1 MYCSSLDGC
10 KYCNRGIYRIN
21 KLESIVLAQKEKE
34 KLVTHA
40 ISEHPSESC
49 AMLFG
54 KKIGDNWNVKEVF
67 LTQNI
72 DDSQTNF
79 TISPEELLKG
89 YQIAEKNQLEVVG
102 IFHSHP
108 NSDAIPSNTDKK
120 FMQNNPVPWIIFSGV
135 NNDLKAYLLDSDVI
149 EIPIK

>member
-1 MYCSSLDGC
+1 M
-10 KYCNRGIYRIN
+10 
-21 KLESIVLAQKEKE
+21 EFVVLAQQEKDQ
-34 KLVTHA
+34 LITHA
-40 ISEHPSESC
+40 IKQQPLESC
-49 AMLFG
+49 AMLLG
-54 KKIGDNWNVKEVF
+54 KKVDDAWNIKEIF

-72 DDSQTNF
+72 DNSQINF

-89 YQIAEKNQLEVVG
+89 YQLAEKMHLELVG

-108 NSDAIPSNTDKK
+108 NSGTTPSDTDKK

-135 NNDLKAYLLDSDVI
+135 TNGLTAYLLDSDVI

>member
-1 MYCSSLDGC
+1 M
-10 KYCNRGIYRIN
+10 
-21 KLESIVLAQKEKE
+21 ESIVLAQKEKDE
-34 KLVTHA
+34 LIAHA
-40 ISEHPSESC
+40 IKQQPSESC
-49 AMLFG
+49 AMLLG
-54 KKIGDNWNVKEVF
+54 KRVGNNWNVKEVF

-102 IFHSHP
+102 VFHSHP

-135 NNDLKAYLLDSDVI
+135 NNDLKAYLLDSTII
-149 EIPIK
+149 EIQIKID

>member
-1 MYCSSLDGC
+1 M
-10 KYCNRGIYRIN
+10 
-21 KLESIVLAQKEKE
+21 EFIVLAQKEKD

-40 ISEHPSESC
+40 ISEQPSESC

-54 KKIGDNWNVKEVF
+54 KKVGDNWNVKEVF

-135 NNDLKAYLLDSDVI
+135 SNDLKAYLLDSTII
-149 EIPIK
+149 EIQIKID

>member
-1 MYCSSLDGC
+1 
-10 KYCNRGIYRIN
+10 
-21 KLESIVLAQKEKE
+21 LESIVLAQKEKD
-34 KLVTHA
+34 KLIAHA
-40 ISEHPSESC
+40 ISEQPSESC

-54 KKIGDNWNVKEVF
+54 KKVGDNWNVKEVF

-135 NNDLKAYLLDSDVI
+135 NNDLKAYLLDSTII
-149 EIPIK
+149 EIQIKID

>member
-1 MYCSSLDGC
+1 
-10 KYCNRGIYRIN
+10 
-21 KLESIVLAQKEKE
+21 LECIVLAQKEKDE
-34 KLVTHA
+34 LVAHA
-40 ISEHPSESC
+40 IEQQPNESC

-54 KKIGDNWNVKEVF
+54 KKVGDDWNVKEVF
-67 LTQNI
+67 LTQNM
-72 DDSQTNF
+72 DNSQTNF

-89 YQIAEKNQLEVVG
+89 YQVAQKNQLEVVG
-102 IFHSHP
+102 VFHSHP

-135 NNDLKAYLLDSDVI
+135 NNNLKAYLLDSDVI

>member
-1 MYCSSLDGC
+1 
-10 KYCNRGIYRIN
+10 
-21 KLESIVLAQKEKE
+21 LEFVVLAQQEKDQ
-34 KLVTHA
+34 LITHA
-40 ISEHPSESC
+40 IKQQPLESC
-49 AMLFG
+49 AMLLG
-54 KKIGDNWNVKEVF
+54 KKVDDAWNIKEIF

-72 DDSQTNF
+72 DNSQINF

-89 YQIAEKNQLEVVG
+89 YQLAEKMHLELVG

-108 NSDAIPSNTDKK
+108 NSGTTPSDTDKK

-135 NNDLKAYLLDSDVI
+135 TNGLTAYLLDSDVI

>member
-1 MYCSSLDGC
+1 MEC
-10 KYCNRGIYRIN
+10 
-21 KLESIVLAQKEKE
+21 IVLAQKEKD
-34 KLVTHA
+34 KLVDHA
-40 ISEHPSESC
+40 IEQQPSESC

-54 KKIGDNWNVKEVF
+54 KKVGDNWNVKEVF

-102 IFHSHP
+102 VFHSHP
-108 NSDAIPSNTDKK
+108 NSDAIPSNIDKK
-120 FMQNNPVPWIIFSGV
+120 FMQNNPVPWIIFSGI
-135 NNDLKAYLLDSDVI
+135 NNNLTA
-149 EIPIK
+149 

>member
-1 MYCSSLDGC
+1 M
-10 KYCNRGIYRIN
+10 
-21 KLESIVLAQKEKE
+21 ESIVLAQKEKD

-40 ISEHPSESC
+40 ISEQPSESC

-135 NNDLKAYLLDSDVI
+135 NNDLKAYLLNSTII
-149 EIPIK
+149 EIQIKID

>member
-1 MYCSSLDGC
+1 
-10 KYCNRGIYRIN
+10 
-21 KLESIVLAQKEKE
+21 LESIVLAQKEKD

-40 ISEHPSESC
+40 ISEQPSESC

-54 KKIGDNWNVKEVF
+54 KKVGDNWNVKEVF

-135 NNDLKAYLLDSDVI
+135 NNDLKAYLLDYTII
-149 EIPIK
+149 EIQIKID

>member
-1 MYCSSLDGC
+1 M
-10 KYCNRGIYRIN
+10 
-21 KLESIVLAQKEKE
+21 EFVVLAQKEKDQ
-34 KLVTHA
+34 LITHA
-40 ISEHPSESC
+40 IEQQPHESC
-49 AMLFG
+49 AMLLG
-54 KKIGDNWNVKEVF
+54 KKVDDAWNIKEVF

-72 DDSQTNF
+72 DNSQINF

-89 YQIAEKNQLEVVG
+89 YQLAEKMHLELVG

-108 NSDAIPSNTDKK
+108 NSDTIPSDTDKK

-135 NNDLKAYLLDSDVI
+135 TNDLTAYLLNSDVI

>member
-1 MYCSSLDGC
+1 M
-10 KYCNRGIYRIN
+10 
-21 KLESIVLAQKEKE
+21 ESIVLAQKEKD

-40 ISEHPSESC
+40 ISEQPSESC

-54 KKIGDNWNVKEVF
+54 KKVGDNWNVKEVF

-135 NNDLKAYLLDSDVI
+135 NNDLKAYLLYSDVI

>member
-1 MYCSSLDGC
+1 M
-10 KYCNRGIYRIN
+10 
-21 KLESIVLAQKEKE
+21 ESIVLAQKEKD

-40 ISEHPSESC
+40 ISEQPGESC

-54 KKIGDNWNVKEVF
+54 KKVGDNWNVKEVF

-135 NNDLKAYLLDSDVI
+135 NNDLKAYLLDSTII
-149 EIPIK
+149 EIQIKID